1 MCYCISGLWCRTIL
15 PLCLEIFF
23 TGVLL
28 IVVPIKFDAKIYVA
42 TPSLPP
48 AITALTTGHL
58 PDHELITH
66 TSVGGLVRPH

>member
-1 MCYCISGLWCRTIL
+1 MEEGGGGGGKVCCFISGLWCRTIL
-15 PLCLEIFF
+15 PLYLEIFF

-28 IVVPIKFDAKIYVA
+28 IVPDANIYAA

-58 PDHELITH
+58 ADHELITH
-66 TSVGGLVRPH
+66 T